1 VYAVLCC
8 LCSLFVGANAN
19 GRCAFMSCLFDL
31 SLHLLEVFHE
41 QINDDL
47 VTLVTFVNHQE
58 IGQI

>member
-1 VYAVLCC
+1 
-8 LCSLFVGANAN
+8 
-19 GRCAFMSCLFDL
+19 MSCLFDL

-41 QINDDL
+41 QINDL

>member
-1 VYAVLCC
+1 MQCCVVYV
-8 LCSLFVGANAN
+8 FVGANVKA
-19 GRCAFMSCLFDL
+19 RCAFMSCLYDL